1 MFRPALILS
10 LLMVACSSATLESAD
25 SQDRIAALQR
35 AAASGDRSRVRE
47 ILPSLSSGDPLV
59 RWTAQ
64 RSLLTLTGTTLDYDW
79 TDPPPQRAVAIERWR
94 SWCQTNLP
102 DADRKP
108 S

>member
-1 MFRPALILS
+1 MSRPALIL
-10 LLMVACSSATLESAD
+10 LLLLVACSSATLESAD

-35 AAASGDRSRVRE
+35 AASSGDRTRVRE

-64 RSLLTLTGTTLDYDW
+64 RALLALTGTTLDYDW
-79 TDPPPQRAVAIERWR
+79 TDPAPRRIEAIERWR
-94 SWCQTNLP
+94 VWCNSNLP
-102 DADRKP
+102 DTERKP

>member
-79 TDPPPQRAVAIERWR
+79 TDPVPRRTEAIERWR
-94 SWCQTNLP
+94 AWCQANVP
-102 DADRKP
+102 DADRNP